1 MHAPSVALMWKH
13 RTFYYFVIPFAVL
26 TVIFGLWPIFLS
38 LQVSF
43 TESYTALQPNPTY
56 VGFENYVKIF
66 GDTRFLASLYKT
78 MEYTVL
84 SVVFNVTFAL
94 AYALFLS
101 SKSVRNFG
109 TLFRLAVFLP
119 VITPDIAGY
128 IVWKWM
134 YNQNFGA
141 VNTLL
146 AALGLPE
153 FGGIASTET
162 VMSAILIAELWK
174 HAGFYVIIFL
184 TNIMICDPAL
194 EEAARVDG
202 ARYWKRVWYV
212 IIPQLRPA
220 IMINSVYALIQF
232 LKTFSVVVVMT
243 KGGPNFETNYVSYFA
258 YQLFDEARYGEA
270 TAMASTLF
278 VLVIGLAYLVYWLNT
293 RSDWR

>member
-1 MHAPSVALMWKH
+1 MPVPDLAMLWRH
-13 RTFYYFVIPFAVL
+13 RIFYLFVVPFAAL
-26 TVIFGLWPIFLS
+26 TIVFGLWPIVLS
-38 LQVSF
+38 VQVSF
-43 TESYTALQPNPTY
+43 TESHTALQAEPTY
-56 VGFENYVKIF
+56 VGLANYVRIF
-66 GDTRFLASLYKT
+66 HDPSFLASLAKT
-78 MEYTVL
+78 LKYTVY
-84 SVVFNVTFAL
+84 SVVFNVLFAL
-94 AYALFLS
+94 AYALFLAS
-101 SKSVRNFG
+101 PLIARFG
-109 TLFRLAVFLP
+109 TFFRLAVFLP

-141 VNTLL
+141 ISAALD
-146 AALGLPE
+146 ALGLPS
-153 FGGIASTET
+153 FGGIASVDT
-162 VMSAILIAELWK
+162 VMTAVLIAELWK

-202 ARYWKRVWYV
+202 ANWWKRIWYV

-232 LKTFSVVVVMT
+232 LKTFSVIVVMT
-243 KGGPNFETNYVSYFA
+243 KGGPNFETNYVSYYA
-258 YQLFDEARYGEA
+258 YKLFDEARYGEA

-278 VLVIGLAYLVYWLNT
+278 VIVIGLAYLVYWLNR

>member
-1 MHAPSVALMWKH
+1 MHALNPALMWKH
-13 RTFYYFVIPFAVL
+13 RVFYFFVIPFAAL
-26 TVIFGLWPIFLS
+26 TIVFGLWPIVLS
-38 LQVSF
+38 VQVSF
-43 TESYTALQPNPTY
+43 TESYTALQPDPTY
-56 VGFENYVKIF
+56 VGLENYLKIF
-66 GDTRFLASLYKT
+66 ADTRFLSSLYKT
-78 MEYTVL
+78 IEYTAL
-84 SVVFNVTFAL
+84 SVIFNVSFAL
-94 AYALFLS
+94 AYALFLTS
-101 SKSVRNFG
+101 RHIARLG
-109 TLFRLAVFLP
+109 TLFRLAIFLP

-141 VNTLL
+141 VNAFLT
-146 AALGLPE
+146 ALGLPE
-153 FGGIASTET
+153 FGGIASTNT
-162 VMSAILIAELWK
+162 AMAAILIAELWK

-184 TNIMICDPAL
+184 TNIMICDPHL

-202 ARYWKRVWYV
+202 AGYWKRIWYV
-212 IIPQLRPA
+212 VIPQLRPA

-243 KGGPNFETNYVSYFA
+243 KGGPNFETNYVSYYA

-278 VLVIGLAYLVYWLNT
+278 VLVIGLAYLVYWLNS